1 MKKLIA
7 LALAVVVSAWAIPA
21 MSGGTSFKNKKK
33 ESEVAAENAR
43 HSEQRAAESKA
54 KIERMEAETR
64 AINEGR
70 AVLHDGDSDHGY
82 QDGAQG
88 DGTVING
95 EWDTRGR
102 HYSPAGDGN
111 VWRDDGTFMQKAAGG
126 YIDTKTGEFVPSN

>member
-7 LALAVVVSAWAIPA
+7 LALAVVVSACAIPA
-21 MSGGTSFKNKKK
+21 MSGGTKFNNNKK
-33 ESEVAAENAR
+33 EREIAEENAR
-43 HSEQRAAESKA
+43 HDAKVKA

-70 AVLHDGDSDHGY
+70 VVLHDGDGQDANHGNS
-82 QDGAQG
+82 G
-88 DGTVING
+88 GTVING

-111 VWRDDGTFMQKAAGG
+111 AWRDDGTFMQKAAGG